1 MENTTVSEETLDRL
15 IAKAER
21 LKSLLMECD
30 DFISDIEGAPV
41 SELKEAGPQIV
52 YTINLGE
59 IQKILSMPS
68 QMFTPGFNAK
78 LSEDLPQILAARP
91 KEPEPDRTKS
101 GDYKKPSIKTPLII
115 PPDNIGKA

>member
-1 MENTTVSEETLDRL
+1 MDNTTVSEETLDRL
-15 IAKAER
+15 TAKAER

-30 DFISDIEGAPV
+30 NFISDIEGAPIG
-41 SELKEAGPQIV
+41 ELKAAGPQIV
-52 YTINLGE
+52 YTIGLGD
-59 IQKILSMPS
+59 IQKILSTPA

-91 KEPEPDRTKS
+91 KEQEPDRTKS